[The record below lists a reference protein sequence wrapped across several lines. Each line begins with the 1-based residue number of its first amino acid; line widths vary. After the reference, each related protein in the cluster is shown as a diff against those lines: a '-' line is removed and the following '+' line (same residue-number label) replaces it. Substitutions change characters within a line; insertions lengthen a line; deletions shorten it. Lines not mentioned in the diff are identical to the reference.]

1 MLHPSMTELLE
12 KVDNR
17 YLLVNVAAKRA
28 RQIAEEAEI
37 NEVKL
42 SEKPVKLAL
51 DDIVSGKIVNT
62 TNVQA
67 NDVPVVTIEELYLS
81 NGQTLVARVAVA
93 AAVYS
98 IARPYDYSV
107 PAAWR
112 ETFREGHRV
121 MVPFGAGN
129 R

>member
-62 TNVQA
+62 TNIQPNA
-67 NDVPVVTIEELYLS
+67 VPVVTIEE
-81 NGQTLVARVAVA
+81 
-93 AAVYS
+93 
-98 IARPYDYSV
+98 
-107 PAAWR
+107 
-112 ETFREGHRV
+112 
-121 MVPFGAGN
+121 
-129 R
+129 